1 MRKQLFAAALLASLI
16 SSSASADLFQA
27 NFAGTTGVNQGFYS
41 AGFGFGCPIVVN
53 VGCTFPAGTPFT
65 ATFVFNTSLG
75 VLSSSSGT
83 FDLTGGLVSD
93 ILTVTGVGSF
103 SNSGSD
109 LNLLEWQVNGQSN
122 LVLIDVLARDSGGFR
137 EIAFFGSDGHFQT
150 GTCPGRPCST
160 LSVTSS
166 SLTDLSSVP
175 GPLVGAG
182 LPGAVLASA
191 GLLGW
196 WRRKAK
202 NGKSKIVGQFE
213 QDRVDPSRRF
223 RRFAPIMPLGKCLSG

>member
-1 MRKQLFAAALLASLI
+1 MRRQLLTAALVASLM
-16 SSSASADLFQA
+16 SSPASADLLQA
-27 NFAGTTGVNQGFYS
+27 NFAGTTGVNQGFYP
-41 AGFGFGCPIVVN
+41 AAFGFGCPIVLSF
-53 VGCTFPAGTPFT
+53 GCTFASGTPFT

-109 LNLLEWQVNGQSN
+109 LNLLEWQVNGQGN
-122 LVLIDVLARDSGGFR
+122 LVPIDALARDSGGFR
-137 EIAFFGSDGHFQT
+137 QIAFFGSNGGFQS

-166 SLTDLSSVP
+166 SLTDLSSVSVP
-175 GPLVGAG
+175 GPIVGVG
-182 LPGAVLASA
+182 LPGAVLVSA

-196 WRRKAK
+196 WRRKAR
-202 NGKSKIVGQFE
+202 NGTS
-213 QDRVDPSRRF
+213 
-223 RRFAPIMPLGKCLSG
+223 